1 MDVLIC
7 GAGAA
12 GLSLA
17 QLLGTQG
24 HRVTVVEAAPA
35 VRNGGLAID
44 VRGDA
49 LAIADRMG
57 ILATLQA
64 AQVRMLMGTHF
75 VDAAARTVGVM
86 TPELVASEFYEEGEH
101 DVEVSRRSLND
112 ALLAAVDPLPVT
124 LRFSTTIHSLHED
137 ADGVQ
142 ATLSDGD
149 VSRFDLVV
157 GADGL
162 HSAVRRMTFGPE
174 AQFVHHLGIYVALFE
189 VTGAIVTDP
198 GVRMYNTPGH
208 MCGLLNY
215 GDRTVASTMFR
226 SPFLDHDFRDVARQ
240 KDIVRAAFR
249 EETGWRVAE
258 IMAALDGA
266 GEFYFDTVSQVQ
278 APTWSRG
285 RVALIGDAAHCSAL
299 LSGMGTSLGMLG
311 AAALTDELAACGV
324 DHATAFARYE
334 QRMRPYVDRAQ
345 ASVGNNGE
353 ILVPATQEAIDRR
366 HRLARG
372 EAVDA

>member
-12 GLSLA
+12 VLSLA

-24 HRVTVVEAAPA
+24 RRVTVVEAAPA
-35 VRNGGLAID
+35 VGNGGLRNRRPRRRARD
-44 VRGDA
+44 REPDGDP
-49 LAIADRMG
+49 R
-57 ILATLQA
+57 
-64 AQVRMLMGTHF
+64 
-75 VDAAARTVGVM
+75 DAAPGAGPHADGHPLRRRRGPDRRVI
-86 TPELVASEFYEEGEH
+86 TPELVANEFDEEGEH
-101 DVEVSRRSLND
+101 DVEVSREILND
-112 ALLAAVDPLPVT
+112 ALLAAVDPMPLT
-124 LRFSTTIHSLHED
+124 QRFSTTIHSLDED
-137 ADGVQ
+137 AEGVQ

-149 VSRFDLVV
+149 VRRFDLVV

-249 EETGWRVAE
+249 E
-258 IMAALDGA
+258 
-266 GEFYFDTVSQVQ
+266 
-278 APTWSRG
+278 
-285 RVALIGDAAHCSAL
+285 GD
-299 LSGMGTSLGMLG
+299 
-311 AAALTDELAACGV
+311 
-324 DHATAFARYE
+324 
-334 QRMRPYVDRAQ
+334 
-345 ASVGNNGE
+345 
-353 ILVPATQEAIDRR
+353 
-366 HRLARG
+366 RLAGRRDHG
-372 EAVDA
+372 RARHARESSTSTP

>member
-17 QLLGTQG
+17 QLLGTAH

-44 VRGDA
+44 VRGAA
-49 LAIADRMG
+49 LEVAARMG
-57 ILATLQA
+57 ILETLQA
-64 AQVRMLMGTHF
+64 EQVRMLMGTTF
-75 VDAAARTVGVM
+75 VDAAGRPVGVM

-112 ALLAAVDPLPVT
+112 ALLAAVADAAVD
-124 LRFSTTIHSLHED
+124 LRFETTIGALAED
-137 ADGVQ
+137 ADGVL
-142 ATLSDGD
+142 ATLSDGEAR
-149 VSRFDLVV
+149 RFDLVI

-162 HSAVRRMTFGPE
+162 HSAVRRTAFGSE

-189 VTGAIVTDP
+189 VTGAVSVEP
-198 GVRMYNTPGH
+198 GVRMYNSPGR
-208 MCGLLNY
+208 MCALLNY

-226 SPFLDHDFRDVARQ
+226 SPFLDHDHRDVERQ

-249 EETGWRVAE
+249 AESGWRVPE
-258 IMAALDGA
+258 IIAALDGA
-266 GEFYFDTVSQVQ
+266 GEFYFDTVSQVKV
-278 APTWSRG
+278 PTWARG
-285 RVALIGDAAHCSAL
+285 RVGLVGDAAHCSAL

-311 AAALTDELAACGV
+311 AAALTDELAASGG
-324 DHATAFARYE
+324 DHVTAFARYE
-334 QRMRPYVDRAQ
+334 QRMRPAVARAQ
-345 ASVGNNGE
+345 ASVAANGE
-353 ILVPATQEAIDRR
+353 ILVPSTQESLDRR
-366 HRLARG
+366 HRRARG
-372 EAVDA
+372 EAVDV